1 MKKLLALFLAACMLA
16 TAGCSNS
23 GGGTSQAGSTDPEGG
38 SSAQSQEGEDG
49 VKLTM
54 SYWGSTVEA
63 VSYTHLQ
70 HQVPNF
76 IQLYFTL
83 NFFISVMIK
92 MFFRARIITVAASE
106 INL

>member
-54 SYWGSTVEA
+54 SYWGSTVEDEA
-63 VSYTHLQ
+63 VKKMCEVYKSETGIAVEPLY
-70 HQVPNF
+70 VPNSD
-76 IQLYFTL
+76 YTT
-83 NFFISVMIK
+83 K
-92 MFFRARIITVAASE
+92 MSSLIPLS
-106 INL
+106 